1 MLLLAQSFDILSS
14 RVVDVVATVIVV
26 LAIGFSIWWEKH

>member
-14 RVVDVVATVIVV
+14 RVVDVVAAVIVV